1 MNKRILSCIIFLP
14 FLLVVAGCANSTS
27 EKLASL
33 ALNYLKGTN
42 EKVPR
47 ERAAEIP
54 YASMGLE
61 YGFSPQVLLV
71 LGMAAGDGLDWYA
84 GDAVFVRTQR
94 GRITRTAGLPNDLGG
109 RHLTQVSGAAMIT
122 YALDFPDLGVF
133 GAVAQCSSTNAGDE
147 SVEIL
152 GNSILTRHVVE
163 HCSVPTIRWRFDN
176 EYWEDRMTGYV
187 WRSRQYVHPKSP
199 PIVLEVFRPEDL
211 ASG

>member
-1 MNKRILSCIIFLP
+1 MNTRILSRIVFVPL
-14 FLLVVAGCANSTS
+14 LLVAAGCTNSNS

-42 EKVPR
+42 EKVAR
-47 ERAAEIP
+47 EQASEVP

-84 GDAVFVRTQR
+84 GDALFVRTQR

-109 RHLTQVSGAAMIT
+109 RRLTQVAGSAMIT

-133 GAVAQCSSTNAGDE
+133 GAVAQCSNTNAGDE
-147 SVEIL
+147 NVEIL
-152 GNSILTRHVVE
+152 GSSILTRHVVE

-211 ASG
+211 TSG